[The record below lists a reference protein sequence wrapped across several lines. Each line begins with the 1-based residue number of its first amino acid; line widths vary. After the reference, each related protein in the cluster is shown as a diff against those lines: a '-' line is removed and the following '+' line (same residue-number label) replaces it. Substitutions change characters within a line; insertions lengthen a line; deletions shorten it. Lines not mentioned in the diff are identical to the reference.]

1 MRNYKTFS
9 KTLLKMNRAWLLVI
23 LLFGFLAQSKA
34 QEQYD
39 RFFQAGPLVKVVT
52 AKMKLDSDEIDLS
65 EGSSEIGYQFG
76 VFARANVQGVFV
88 QTSLLLS
95 KIKTELIFV
104 NYDGVQNFNP
114 RADFEF
120 NTLELPLDIGY
131 RIGNLR
137 LQMGPTFS
145 FLLSGE
151 RSFLNEVEKVSDDYN
166 RSNMMWH
173 FGLGGDFDRFVI
185 DINYE
190 FGLSKTGESLGQL
203 LGREY
208 VPKQHQWVIGVGVNI
223 LNDY

>member
-1 MRNYKTFS
+1 
-9 KTLLKMNRAWLLVI
+9 MNRGCLVI
-23 LLFGFLAQSKA
+23 ILICGFLVQLTA
-34 QEQYD
+34 QEQYN
-39 RFFQAGPLVKVVT
+39 RFYQAGPLLKVVT

-65 EGSSEIGYQFG
+65 EGGSEVGYQFG

-88 QTSLLLS
+88 QTSVLLS
-95 KIKTELIFV
+95 KIKTELVFV
-104 NYDGVQNFNP
+104 NYDDVQNFNP

-120 NTLELPLDIGY
+120 NTLELPVDIGY

-190 FGLSKTGESLGQL
+190 FGLSKTGESLNQL
-203 LGREY
+203 LGRDY
-208 VPKQHQWVIGVGVNI
+208 VPKQRQWVIGLGVNF